1 MIIIEKTAEL
11 QDFIATQKT
20 KGKSI
25 GFVPT
30 MGALHQGHLD
40 LMRRAIYENDMLV
53 VSIFVNPIQ
62 FNNPADLEK
71 YPRPEA
77 EDEQLLRAL
86 HCDVL
91 FRPAVNEMYPQAET
105 TTYDFGK
112 LAESMEGKA
121 RPGHFNGVAIVVRKL
136 FEMVQPHRAYFGEKD
151 FQQLAV
157 VRQMVRMLKMDVEV
171 VGCETVRE
179 ADGLAMS
186 SRNRR
191 LSRDERK
198 LAPELY
204 AGMRQAAAMYPEKQP
219 AEIKQWLHK
228 YLEKEDRFK
237 IDYIEIADET
247 KLQPLSSWPDKQRFR
262 LFAAVF
268 LGEVRLID
276 NIRINS

>member
-1 MIIIEKTAEL
+1 MIIIKKTAEL
-11 QDFIATQKT
+11 QAFIASRKAEEKT
-20 KGKSI
+20 I

-40 LMRRAIYENDMLV
+40 LMRKAIRENDMLV

-71 YPRPEA
+71 YPRPEG

-91 FRPAVNEMYPQAET
+91 FRPTEKEMYPQPET
-105 TTYDFGK
+105 TIYNFGE
-112 LAESMEGKA
+112 LAESMEGKS

-136 FEMVQPHRAYFGEKD
+136 FEMVQPHKAYFGEKD
-151 FQQLAV
+151 FQQLAI
-157 VRQMVRMLKMDVEV
+157 VRQMVRMLEMDVEV
-171 VGCETVRE
+171 IGCETVRE

-191 LSRDERK
+191 LSRGERK

-204 AGMRQAAAMYPEKQP
+204 ANMRRAATMYPKKQP
-219 AEIKQWLHK
+219 AEIKQWLQK
-228 YLEKEDRFK
+228 RLETDRPFK
-237 IDYIEIADET
+237 VDYIEIADEK